1 MKGNKIKVAFV
12 FEIMKEDFDG
22 AARTVFQ
29 LINRIDNDQFEFLF
43 LCAVPPGLN
52 FKHKF
57 VEFPNI
63 VVPFNKDYRMSLPFL
78 AERKFK
84 KQVDKFK
91 PDVIHVSTPSLLGK
105 RAILYGNTRNI
116 PIISIYH
123 THFIAYIEYYFRNVP
138 LLIRPFR
145 KLTSMSTAD
154 FYNRCSTVYVPTKT
168 IIDELASFGVK
179 QNIMKLW
186 QRGINFEVFNP
197 SKRDNNFLKSI
208 TGNDLPTILFA
219 SRLVWEKN
227 LKMLIKINNQ
237 LKDNGIKFNMIIAG
251 EGNAERELKE
261 AIPDAF
267 FTGNLKHAE
276 LAKLYASSDIF
287 LFTSISETYGNV
299 VAEAMASGLPC
310 VIANGGGSAD
320 FVQNG
325 INGFL
330 CKHDD
335 VELFVDR
342 LKTLINNKETR
353 ARFSENGLKFVSGL
367 SWNSL
372 AETYF
377 EDLKMLN
384 YKLKITN

>member
-1 MKGNKIKVAFV
+1 MVKGKIKVAFV

-22 AARTVFQ
+22 ASRTVFQ
-29 LINRIDNDQFEFLF
+29 LINRIDKCKFDFLF

-57 VEFPNI
+57 IDFPSI

-78 AERKFK
+78 AERRFK
-84 KQVDKFK
+84 KQMDKFK

-123 THFIAYIEYYFRNVP
+123 THFIAYIEYYFRKSP

-145 KLTSMSTAD
+145 KITSMSTAD
-154 FYNRCSTVYVPTKT
+154 FYNRCDLVYAPTKT
-168 IIDELASFGVK
+168 IIEELESFGVK
-179 QNIMKLW
+179 KNILKLW
-186 QRGINFEVFNP
+186 KRGINFHVFNP
-197 SKRDNNFLKSI
+197 SKRDMAYLRTI

-227 LKMLIKINNQ
+227 LEMLIKINHK
-237 LKDNGIKFNMIIAG
+237 LIEDGVKYNMVIAG

-261 AIPDAF
+261 ALPYAF
-267 FTGNLKHAE
+267 FTGSLGHDD
-276 LAKLYASSDIF
+276 LTKLYASADIF

-299 VAEAMASGLPC
+299 VAEAMACGLPC

-325 INGFL
+325 INGYS

-335 VELFVDR
+335 VDLFVNR
-342 LKTLINNKETR
+342 ITTLLIDESTR
-353 ARFSENGLKFVSGL
+353 KRFSENGLKYVSGL
-367 SWNSL
+367 SWDSL

-377 EDLKMLN
+377 EDLKRLT
-384 YKLKITN
+384 ITN

>member
-1 MKGNKIKVAFV
+1 MDNGKIRVAFV
-12 FEIMKEDFDG
+12 FEILKEDFDG
-22 AARTVFQ
+22 ASRTVFQ
-29 LINRIDNDQFEFLF
+29 LINRIEKSKFEFLF

-52 FKHKF
+52 FNHKF
-57 VEFPNI
+57 VEFPSI

-84 KQVDKFK
+84 IQLDKFK

-123 THFIAYIEYYFRNVP
+123 THFIAYIEYYFRKAP
-138 LLIRPFR
+138 LFIRPFR
-145 KLTSMSTAD
+145 KIMSMGTAD
-154 FYNRCSTVYVPTKT
+154 FYNRCNLVYVPTKT
-168 IIDELASFGVK
+168 IINELESIGVRR
-179 QNIMKLW
+179 NLMKLW
-186 QRGINFEVFNP
+186 KRGINFEVFNP
-197 SKRDNNFLKSI
+197 SKRDEAYLKQI

-227 LKMLIKINNQ
+227 LGLLININNK
-237 LKDNGIKFNMIIAG
+237 LRDFGENYNMVIAG

-261 AIPDAF
+261 ALPDAF
-267 FTGNLKHAE
+267 FTGSLSQND
-276 LAKLYASSDIF
+276 LAKLYASADIF

-299 VAEAMASGLPC
+299 VVEAMACGLPC

-325 INGFL
+325 INGYL

-335 VELFVDR
+335 LDLFVNRIIR
-342 LKTLINNKETR
+342 LLKDES
-353 ARFSENGLKFVSGL
+353 ARKRFAENGLKFVSGL
-367 SWNSL
+367 SWDSL

-377 EDLKMLN
+377 EDLIQL
-384 YKLKITN
+384 